1 MKILQTAP
9 CDAVFLG
16 DRSYLHSTT
25 IIPAL
30 LDTCSQRFGL
40 GAIKQVSAQFHAL
53 TDRQCVFEL
62 LEVPAGASLTQVGY
76 VATFKVSG
84 EKAEGVVGLRPGD
97 AVIAHRQAFDE
108 DGLITGYTLDEQAQT
123 ITLADMKG
131 AVLPTIVSLN
141 KRLHST
147 LFESAGF
154 GKWLLTRLDL
164 GPAYFNT
171 PSPQA
176 LSLQIVAI
184 LASVNSKATIF
195 SEEGIASKE
204 LASKDLVSKQI
215 AEPARAESNSA
226 KRVALGTVHF
236 SRKKETT

>member
-16 DRSYLHSTT
+16 DRNYLHSTT
-25 IIPAL
+25 MIPAL

-53 TDRQCVFEL
+53 TDRQCRFEL
-62 LEVPAGASLTQVGY
+62 LEVPAGVSLTQLGY

-97 AVIAHRQAFDE
+97 AVIAHRHAFDE
-108 DGLITGYTLDEQAQT
+108 DGLITGYTLDQQAQT
-123 ITLADMKG
+123 ITLAGMRG
-131 AVLPTIVSLN
+131 EVLPTIVSLN

-147 LFESAGF
+147 LFASTGF

-176 LSLQIVAI
+176 ISLQIVAI

-195 SEEGIASKE
+195 SEEGLS
-204 LASKDLVSKQI
+204 SRGI
-215 AEPARAESNSA
+215 AEPGRAESRSA
-226 KRVALGTVHF
+226 ERVALGSVHF

>member
-30 LDTCSQRFGL
+30 MTACLQHFGV
-40 GAIKQVSAQFHAL
+40 GAIKQMSAQFHAL
-53 TDRQCVFEL
+53 TDRQCVFEW
-62 LEVPAGASLTQVGY
+62 LEVPAGVSLTQAGY
-76 VATFKVSG
+76 VATFRISG
-84 EKAEGVVGLRPGD
+84 EQAEGIVGLRPGD
-97 AVIAHRQAFDE
+97 AVITHRQAFDE
-108 DGLITGYTLDEQAQT
+108 EGLITGCTLDKSVQT
-123 ITLADMKG
+123 IALADLKG
-131 AVLPTIVSLN
+131 EVLPTIVALN
-141 KRLHST
+141 KRLHAA

-171 PSPQA
+171 PPPQA
-176 LSLQIVAI
+176 LALHLVAI

-195 SEEGIASKE
+195 AERAFSERVFSESGVVERIAIGS
-204 LASKDLVSKQI
+204 
-215 AEPARAESNSA
+215 
-226 KRVALGTVHF
+226 VHF

>member
-1 MKILQTAP
+1 MNILHTAP

-16 DRSYLHSTT
+16 ERSYLHSTT

-30 LDTCSQRFGL
+30 LQACSQHFDL
-40 GAIKQVSAQFHAL
+40 GAIKQISAQFHAL

-62 LEVPAGASLTQVGY
+62 LEVPSGSSLTQAGY
-76 VATFKVSG
+76 VATFRVSG
-84 EKAEGVVGLRPGD
+84 EKSEGIVGLRPSE
-97 AVIAHRQAFDE
+97 AVIAKRQAFDE
-108 DGLITGYTLDEQAQT
+108 DGLINGYTLDQQGQT
-123 ITLADMKG
+123 ISLTGLKG
-131 AVLPTIVSLN
+131 ELLPTIVSLN
-141 KRLHST
+141 KRLHAA

-164 GPAYFNT
+164 APAYFNN

-176 LSLQIVAI
+176 LSIHLVAI

-195 SEEGIASKE
+195 AEGG
-204 LASKDLVSKQI
+204 V
-215 AEPARAESNSA
+215 AESRPPERIA
-226 KRVALGTVHF
+226 IGTVHF